1 MPQYSFPGHEF
12 CLTFFSMTCFLAFL
26 TTVLAF
32 LMTIIPYNCI
42 QVGSFKPHSG
52 SFQKVLGKGI
62 ENILLLYI
70 NGTKTER
77 LAVVFSL

>member
-1 MPQYSFPGHEF
+1 
-12 CLTFFSMTCFLAFL
+12 
-26 TTVLAF
+26 
-32 LMTIIPYNCI
+32 MTIFKW
-42 QVGSFKPHSG
+42 VDVSSFKPNSG

-77 LAVVFSL
+77 LTVVFSL

>member
-1 MPQYSFPGHEF
+1 
-12 CLTFFSMTCFLAFL
+12 MTCFLAFL
-26 TTVLAF
+26 TTALAF
-32 LMTIIPYNCI
+32 LMAIIPYNYI
-42 QVGSFKPHSG
+42 QVVDISSFKPNSG

-77 LAVVFSL
+77 LTVVFSL